1 MVFHQAERDSIPFN
15 LIGGRAVLMVIFD
28 EQATAG
34 MVHLYAF
41 ERNRELQF
49 IFDEDARERL
59 DSLFS

>member
-1 MVFHQAERDSIPFN
+1 MVFHRAERDSIPFN
-15 LIGGRAVLMVIFD
+15 LIGGRPVLMVIFD

-41 ERNRELQF
+41 ERNRKLPF